1 MSNPSYRIFD
11 ASEHAVL
18 IYFSDTISSEQ
29 TQKLAAFS
37 HALKAS
43 LGELIVDVTISYTSA
58 LVTYQ
63 SLSIDHFSIKQK
75 IKSILTQLNDI
86 AFSVKQIELPAYYHN
101 EVGADL
107 NAMAKA
113 KNLTVSDIIKY
124 HSEQIYSVFAIGFA
138 PGFAFLGEVNP
149 ILATPRLATPRKK
162 VAKGSIAIADRQTAV
177 YPAASPGG
185 WNLIGNCPVSLF
197 DAANTPP
204 LPFNIGDSVKFIPI
218 ERNEFIRLG
227 GHID

>member
-11 ASEHAVL
+11 ASENAV
-18 IYFSDTISSEQ
+18 IVYFSDIVSSEQ
-29 TQKLAAFS
+29 TQKIAAFS
-37 HALKAS
+37 HALKTS

-63 SLSIDHFSIKQK
+63 SLTIDHFSIKQK
-75 IKSILTQLNDI
+75 IKSVLTQLNDT
-86 AFSVKQIELPAYYHN
+86 AFLVKQIELPAYYHS
-101 EVGADL
+101 EVGADI
-107 NAMAKA
+107 NAIAKA
-113 KNLTVSDIIKY
+113 KNLTVTDIIKY

-162 VAKGSIAIADRQTAV
+162 VAKGSIAIADRQTAA